1 MTKKFQTTRRNL
13 LRAAGVGAGLSL
25 GGAGLLSEGVQ
36 LGKSTSSSVQ
46 PWIIENFEDG
56 DVSEYNFV
64 SGESNAT
71 IATDR
76 VYDGSHALKVSGD
89 AKLFRPKYSR
99 TPTQGTKFSGRVKA
113 SNGSPLALFTYG
125 VQDKNNFYA
134 ARLRYDT
141 DKISVLKKENGSWT
155 ELTGHY
161 PNFTFKQN
169 QWYEIQLSWTET
181 GDHVLTVSG
190 DGNSAAA
197 SSIDGTWSTGGIGFW
212 CFGGGSG
219 VVHFDYVIE
228 KQRQVD
234 GIEVENFEDGNLD
247 EYSIYSGESAASITD
262 SVSYTRDKALVLAD
276 SNVNMS
282 NIGTHLSPESGDTFS
297 VRVRMSGAPISLFHY
312 GVQDQENWYSLR
324 IRPSTNEISILKH
337 ESGGWTELTGN
348 TTSFDLK
355 SNVWYQLE
363 LEWNADGEHTLTVS
377 GDGHSHSTSCSCIDT
392 TWVSGGIGFMQY
404 GSSGD
409 VTYFD
414 SVQMEPILG
423 NYEASRNNWLPT
435 GPCLI
440 TTKSIDEK
448 PAPVTRGR
456 KSLQVTVPGESHP
469 SIECQDRVAP
479 ANCRENPYLLADVL
493 PATVENSESPVTFQF
508 RYHHTNPGG
517 VEESPEMTV
526 TQSWGHTL
534 AWDMSH
540 LSDAKLSS
548 PDRIEI
554 AWYPTDHPPSS
565 GFDYNGRVFFD
576 NVRLSNNRNEV
587 SNGMNMQKHTDLERA
602 HGARVNKTITSQSDT
617 VREGEYEYYDGT
629 TVPFTFEKIDSTT
642 LEQTV
647 DGATV
652 RWEVGSQ

>member
-76 VYDGSHALKVSGD
+76 VYDGSHALKISGD

-262 SVSYTRDKALVLAD
+262 SVSYTRDQALALAD

-282 NIGTHLSPESGDTFS
+282 NIGTRLSPESGVHSPFAYECRGT
-297 VRVRMSGAPISLFHY
+297 PFHSSIT
-312 GVQDQENWYSLR
+312 VFR
-324 IRPSTNEISILKH
+324 IRRIGTVSELDQALMKFRFSNMNPAAGRNLPGIRRALISNPTYGI
-337 ESGGWTELTGN
+337 N
-348 TTSFDLK
+348 
-355 SNVWYQLE
+355 SNL
-363 LEWNADGEHTLTVS
+363 NGMLTVS
-377 GDGHSHSTSCSCIDT
+377 T
-392 TWVSGGIGFMQY
+392 
-404 GSSGD
+404 
-409 VTYFD
+409 
-414 SVQMEPILG
+414 P
-423 NYEASRNNWLPT
+423 
-435 GPCLI
+435 
-440 TTKSIDEK
+440 
-448 PAPVTRGR
+448 
-456 KSLQVTVPGESHP
+456 
-469 SIECQDRVAP
+469 
-479 ANCRENPYLLADVL
+479 
-493 PATVENSESPVTFQF
+493 
-508 RYHHTNPGG
+508 
-517 VEESPEMTV
+517 
-526 TQSWGHTL
+526 
-534 AWDMSH
+534 
-540 LSDAKLSS
+540 
-548 PDRIEI
+548 
-554 AWYPTDHPPSS
+554 
-565 GFDYNGRVFFD
+565 
-576 NVRLSNNRNEV
+576 
-587 SNGMNMQKHTDLERA
+587 
-602 HGARVNKTITSQSDT
+602 
-617 VREGEYEYYDGT
+617 
-629 TVPFTFEKIDSTT
+629 
-642 LEQTV
+642 
-647 DGATV
+647 
-652 RWEVGSQ
+652 